1 MPHSWVLTSNY
12 TRDPVEALPLINNIS
27 PCGFSSV
34 YKRLELLTSWSP
46 LFVCKEC
53 YIFETYK
60 FQATLAARPQAL
72 SHKSC
77 SVEEK
82 KWVPVSSRPQILT
95 ARSQTSSQKCGMLS
109 RQRSLIV
116 WLSDLSLHTQLN
128 GIGLISLG
136 NWLLGEKNLKILY
149 LFLSFLGN
157 KKPVCCFPDHRFE
170 LNQTNP
176 LEAPK

>member
-12 TRDPVEALPLINNIS
+12 TRDPVEALPLITRTSLCVAYWVSIKGLN
-27 PCGFSSV
+27 SS
-34 YKRLELLTSWSP
+34 TSWSP
-46 LFVCKEC
+46 LFICKEC

-60 FQATLAARPQAL
+60 FQATLAACPQAL
-72 SHKSC
+72 SHTSC
-77 SVEEK
+77 AAEEK

-109 RQRSLIV
+109 RQHCLIV

-136 NWLLGEKNLKILY
+136 NWLLGKKKKILY

-157 KKPVCCFPDHRFE
+157 KKTMCFFPDHRFE
-170 LNQTNP
+170 LKRTNP